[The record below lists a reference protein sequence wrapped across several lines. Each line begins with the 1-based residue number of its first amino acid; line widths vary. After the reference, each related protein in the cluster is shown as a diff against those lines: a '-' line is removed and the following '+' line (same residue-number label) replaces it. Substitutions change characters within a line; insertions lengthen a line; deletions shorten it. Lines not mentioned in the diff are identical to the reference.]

1 MELNKT
7 TIFIFYEQ
15 MKNKTEQFLGDN
27 WGQKHGGRMRK
38 SSLRRDLLDDANHAQ

>member
-15 MKNKTEQFLGDN
+15 MKNKTEQFFGDN
-27 WGQKHGGRMRK
+27 WGQKHCGRMRK
-38 SSLRRDLLDDANHAQ
+38 SSLRSNMPNDAKHAQ

>member
-15 MKNKTEQFLGDN
+15 MKNETEQFFGDN
-27 WGQKHGGRMRK
+27 WGQKHCGRMRK
-38 SSLRRDLLDDANHAQ
+38 DAEIFASEQFAR